1 MPRLDELG
9 NEAHENAV
17 NKGFYEDIRRLRGLV
32 AKYGKASDVAFL
44 NQIWYSHRLMLVVS
58 ELGEA
63 LEAIRDN
70 NWSHQPKSG
79 GVGEEVADAQ
89 IRLADLFTDLF
100 PPDSNDAVVRAKME
114 YNASRPRK
122 HGRSL

>member
-1 MPRLDELG
+1 
-9 NEAHENAV
+9 
-17 NKGFYEDIRRLRGLV
+17 
-32 AKYGKASDVAFL
+32 
-44 NQIWYSHRLMLVVS
+44 MLVVS

-70 NWSHQPKSG
+70 NWSHHPKSG
-79 GVGEEVADAQ
+79 GVGEEIADAQ